1 MPGDYTLSYHFFG
14 INDDRNH
21 FELFIDAD
29 GASNL
34 ATWQHHP
41 RAAGAKHDR
50 RWRFRRAN
58 AHRRVY
64 LGFSGPVSNN
74 RGRLRILRQGK
85 VHDRRKTGPQDSI
98 LVTL

>member
-29 GASNL
+29 GASDL

-50 RWRFRRAN
+50 RWRFRRAK

-74 RGRLRILRQGK
+74 
-85 VHDRRKTGPQDSI
+85 
-98 LVTL
+98 